1 MRHRERKRKER
12 SLPQREPERPA
23 VPKHYSGMFSTVSLI
38 GFAAAV
44 CTTASYIPQ
53 LHKCWTTGSTHD
65 LSRYMLAVL
74 STGLALWIAYGVLQG
89 DWVIIAANTVSLAML
104 LVILGFKV
112 REILAERCSPR
123 H

>member
-1 MRHRERKRKER
+1 
-12 SLPQREPERPA
+12 
-23 VPKHYSGMFSTVSLI
+23 MFSSTSLI

-65 LSRYMLAVL
+65 FSRYMLLVL
-74 STGLALWIAYGVLQG
+74 ATGLALWIVYGLMQA
-89 DWVIIAANTVSLAML
+89 DWVIVAANTVSLAML

-112 REILAERCSPR
+112 RELLAERRARRASR
-123 H
+123 RR